1 VSRWH
6 FGKRRASGADH
17 EGRLTDQ
24 PPTDVTLEAW
34 LKLPRIK
41 EAHATAGITQILANR
56 IAR

>member
-1 VSRWH
+1 MALRQ
-6 FGKRRASGADH
+6 ASGERSGSRRWADY
-17 EGRLTDQ
+17 Q

-34 LKLPRIK
+34 LKRPRIK